1 MQKGGFLPRQI
12 VYLLWTYIIAICFF
26 FVFRLAILPLNIE
39 SVREILSEEGG
50 LMLLFKA
57 FFMGFRF
64 DTLISCFVLSPFLIS
79 LILAYYLNI
88 KNRIFYK
95 INHYAL
101 VVLFSL
107 CFAICCMDL
116 PYFKYFFTRFNV
128 QAFTW
133 IDSPLFVFKMI
144 SQEPTYI
151 IYFFIFIAII
161 ILYSW
166 LMFRN
171 YKRFLGNIKSNQ
183 DLENRTAKTYIL
195 NSLLFILLI
204 GLCFLGMRG
213 RIEKK
218 SPMKVGTAYFS
229 NNPLIN
235 QMGLNPNFT
244 LIKSI
249 EEKSKQDNK
258 PLDLMDKN
266 EAKSFVNQEFIRMKS
281 SGNKREVVL
290 GKKTNVVLVIMEAM
304 GTCNIGHFGNTQN
317 LTPNLDYLLNN
328 SVSYENVYT
337 AGIHTYN
344 GVYSTLFGQ
353 PALMHKHSMNLTII
367 PKIEGGL
374 PNVLKENG
382 YSTLYFTTHDDQF
395 DNIGGFLSANGV
407 ERIVSVKDYPK
418 DEVKSTLGVS
428 DHVMF
433 NRAIEEINSIDKT
446 KPFFATLLTSAN
458 HGPYIFPE
466 NIPLKP
472 KSKDIKDK
480 MIEYSDWAIGRFIE
494 NAKKFPWF
502 ENTIFVFIA
511 DHGAYKGKADFEL
524 PLSYH
529 HTPFFIY
536 SPSKLKPKKVE
547 NIGLQIDVAA
557 MISSYLGIENNK
569 TLGIDFETYPRL
581 YGYFSADDKL
591 GVIDN
596 EYYYIW
602 NKNGT
607 EYLYKYK
614 TSDRTNYIIQKKDK
628 AKQMQKYAFSMLMN

>member
-1 MQKGGFLPRQI
+1 MQKGGFLPKQI
-12 VYLLWTYIIAICFF
+12 AYLFCTYIIAICFF

-107 CFAICCMDL
+107 CFAICCMDI

-133 IDSPLFVFKMI
+133 IDNPLFVFKMI

-151 IYFFIFIAII
+151 IYFFIFITII

-166 LMFRN
+166 LMFKN
-171 YKRFLGNIKSNQ
+171 YKRFLSNIKSNQ
-183 DLENRTAKTYIL
+183 DLENRTKKTYIL

-266 EAKSFVNQEFIRMKS
+266 KAKAFVEEEFRRMKS
-281 SGNKREVVL
+281 SGNKRENVL

-433 NRAIEEINSIDKT
+433 NRAIEEINSLDKT

-466 NIPLKP
+466 NITLKP

-547 NIGLQIDVAA
+547 NIGLQIDVTA